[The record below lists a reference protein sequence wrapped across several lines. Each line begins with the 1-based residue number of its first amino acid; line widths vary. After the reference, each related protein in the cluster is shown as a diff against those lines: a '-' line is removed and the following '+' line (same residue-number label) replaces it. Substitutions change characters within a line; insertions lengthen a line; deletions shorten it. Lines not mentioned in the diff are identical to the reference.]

1 MRVDVFLGS
10 ADQVG
15 IERPAQAAV
24 GSDEHQENPFD
35 GPHGKQRVI
44 SLLGA
49 GGQTLE
55 QRYHLIGVWARVK
68 DCILSAPQTSRRNHL
83 HGAGN
88 LLRVLHRLNATPN
101 IK

>member
-1 MRVDVFLGS
+1 MGLDVFLGS

-15 IERPAQAAV
+15 VERPAQAAV
-24 GSDEHQENPFD
+24 GRDKHQENLFD

-49 GGQTLE
+49 GGYTLE
-55 QRYHLIGVWARVK
+55 ERHHLIGVRARIE
-68 DCILSAPQTSRRNHL
+68 DCILGAPQTSRRNHL

-88 LLRVLHRLNATPN
+88 LLCVFHRPNATPN